1 MLSAFL
7 LTYRLLNDFTKA
19 NRDPKQYL
27 LHILNYIIRRFI
39 RIYIYYIL
47 FYAAAKY
54 GPDWVGGLGSDKFG
68 EKMSRVMLLEYNGHN
83 HLWTIPAEI
92 KYYAVIPIYCI
103 IACLLGRFSP
113 LLSIVSLL
121 WSILDQ
127 YYNIFHLSTNDPA
140 IYTVNTF
147 NLKSHFAV
155 FFLGSQVALA
165 CYLIE
170 RNEFSIRIFKIK
182 LIQISLKY
190 LTSNRVDWS
199 QAK

>member
-7 LTYRLLNDFTKA
+7 FTYRLLNDFTKA

-27 LHILNYIIRRFI
+27 HHILNYIIRRFI

-54 GPDWVGGLGSDKFG
+54 GPYWVGGIGRDKFG
-68 EKMSRVMLLEYNGHN
+68 EKMSRVMLLGHNGHN
-83 HLWTIPAEI
+83 HLWKIPAEI
-92 KYYAVIPIYCI
+92 KYYAVIPIYCME
-103 IACLLGRFSP
+103 ACLLSRFSP

-121 WSILDQ
+121 WTILDQ
-127 YYNIFHLSTNDPA
+127 YYNIFHLSTDDTA

-155 FFLGSQVALA
+155 FSLGSQVALSY
-165 CYLIE
+165 YLIE
-170 RNEFSIRIFKIK
+170 RNEFSIRIFIR
-182 LIQISLKY
+182 LSLYKPI
-190 LTSNRVDWS
+190 
-199 QAK
+199 

>member
-7 LTYRLLNDFTKA
+7 LTYRLLKDFTKA

-27 LHILNYIIRRFI
+27 LYILNYIIRRFI

-54 GPDWVGGLGSDKFG
+54 GPDWVGGLGSYRFG
-68 EKMSRVMLLEYNGHN
+68 EKMTDIMLLRSTGPN

-92 KYYAVIPIYCI
+92 KYYIFIPIYCMV
-103 IACLLGRFSP
+103 ACLLGRFSL
-113 LLSIVSLL
+113 LLSIFSLL
-121 WSILDQ
+121 LTILDQ
-127 YYNIFHLSTNDPA
+127 YYNIFHLSTNDTGVH
-140 IYTVNTF
+140 TVNTF

-155 FFLGSQVALA
+155 FFLGSQVALSY
-165 CYLIE
+165 YLIE
-170 RNEFSIRIFKIK
+170 RNQFLIRIFKIK
-182 LIQISLKY
+182 LIKISLNF
-190 LTSNRVDWS
+190 TSNRFDWS